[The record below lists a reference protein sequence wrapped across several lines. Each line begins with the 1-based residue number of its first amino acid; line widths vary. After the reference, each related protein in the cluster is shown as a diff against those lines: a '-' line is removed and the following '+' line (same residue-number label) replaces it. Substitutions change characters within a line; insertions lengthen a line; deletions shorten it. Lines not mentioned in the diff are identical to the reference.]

1 MIFTTPVEYKPC
13 HRQLIAQ
20 VPQWRIL
27 LGKYQTTAVLA
38 SSISFAR
45 SQFLSAAAPA
55 GT

>member
-20 VPQWRIL
+20 VPPAGEISNNRSI
-27 LGKYQTTAVLA
+27 